1 VPFQDSG
8 GSAGPSNLR
17 AELNGFPWLTAGVL
31 YTLSWGWSLL
41 RPNTLY
47 WDDWAFIFNQP
58 KSYLN
63 EIFVDTGLPP
73 WRAIID
79 QELIAFGYWTIP
91 FLTFLMFFS
100 VGVFLWLILQDT
112 KLFSNSQISFLVL
125 IFTLLPINHSRIALV
140 LFGYSTSYFLFF
152 LGWVLIVRNRSIAT
166 FVLAMV
172 MFFWS
177 FMTHSFMFFYLL
189 PVANFVIKSVRP
201 KKSLLRNHRL
211 IIEVLILLALPF
223 LYFVLRRFFWYPK
236 PEWIGYQSVR
246 IGGSLMGLRFLIVG
260 LIVSGLIAY
269 LAWKITRQM
278 RSSIVLITGWALF
291 AFGLFPY
298 FASGRFRSWVEVF
311 AFRSDWGG
319 RHIMLT
325 PLGAGLILLSL
336 RDFIPVNLQ
345 KIASRAVISLCVSVN
360 IFFGTQFYLD
370 SLKKDELVTL
380 LANAS
385 DTNKFDRNSEI
396 IFVDETKLFN
406 GRWSTYRDPELINKL
421 FLAKVSAKSITG
433 KVTCSELPQGLE
445 LRLKSDK
452 NFLSAL
458 SSRDLGL
465 YLEIN
470 NC

>member
-1 VPFQDSG
+1 VPSQDSG
-8 GSAGPSNLR
+8 VSVGPSNLR

-125 IFTLLPINHSRIALV
+125 IFILLPINHSRISLV
-140 LFGYSTSYFLFF
+140 LFGYLTSYFLFF
-152 LGWVLIVRNRSIAT
+152 LGWVLIVGNRSIAT

-177 FMTHSFMFFYLL
+177 FMTHSFIFFYLL
-189 PVANFVIKSVRP
+189 PVAHFTIKYVKV
-201 KKSLLRNHRL
+201 KKSLLRDYRL
-211 IIEVLILLALPF
+211 IAELLILLAIPVV
-223 LYFVLRRFFWYPK
+223 YFVLRRLFWYPK
-236 PEWIGYQSVR
+236 PEWIGYHSFRASGV
-246 IGGSLMGLRFLIVG
+246 ITGLQYFLVG
-260 LIVSGLIAY
+260 LFVSGVIAY
-269 LAWKITRQM
+269 LAWKTTRQM

-298 FASGRFRSWVEVF
+298 FAGGRFRSWLEVF
-311 AFRSDWGG
+311 SFRSDWGG

-345 KIASRAVISLCVSVN
+345 KIASRGAISLCVSVN

-380 LANAS
+380 LANAAS
-385 DTNKFDRNSEI
+385 ENEIDQNSEI
-396 IFVDETKLFN
+396 VFIDETKLFN

-421 FLAKVSAKSITG
+421 FLAKVSAKSIIG

-452 NFLSAL
+452 SYLSAL

>member
-1 VPFQDSG
+1 
-8 GSAGPSNLR
+8 
-17 AELNGFPWLTAGVL
+17 
-31 YTLSWGWSLL
+31 
-41 RPNTLY
+41 
-47 WDDWAFIFNQP
+47 
-58 KSYLN
+58 
-63 EIFVDTGLPP
+63 
-73 WRAIID
+73 
-79 QELIAFGYWTIP
+79 
-91 FLTFLMFFS
+91 
-100 VGVFLWLILQDT
+100 
-112 KLFSNSQISFLVL
+112 
-125 IFTLLPINHSRIALV
+125 
-140 LFGYSTSYFLFF
+140 
-152 LGWVLIVRNRSIAT
+152 
-166 FVLAMV
+166 
-172 MFFWS
+172 
-177 FMTHSFMFFYLL
+177 
-189 PVANFVIKSVRP
+189 
-201 KKSLLRNHRL
+201 
-211 IIEVLILLALPF
+211 
-223 LYFVLRRFFWYPK
+223 
-236 PEWIGYQSVR
+236 
-246 IGGSLMGLRFLIVG
+246 
-260 LIVSGLIAY
+260 
-269 LAWKITRQM
+269 
-278 RSSIVLITGWALF
+278 
-291 AFGLFPY
+291 
-298 FASGRFRSWVEVF
+298 
-311 AFRSDWGG
+311 
-319 RHIMLT
+319 MLT

-336 RDFIPVNLQ
+336 RDLIPVNLQ

>member
-1 VPFQDSG
+1 MPIQDSE
-8 GSAGPSNLR
+8 SISRPSNLR
-17 AELNGFPWLTAGVL
+17 AELSGFPWLTAGVL

-47 WDDWAFIFNQP
+47 FDDWAFIFNRP

-73 WRAIID
+73 WRAVID

-91 FLTFLMFFS
+91 VLTFVMFF
-100 VGVFLWLILQDT
+100 GAGICLHLILRDT
-112 KLFSNSQISFLVL
+112 KLFSDSQIGFLVL
-125 IFTLLPINHSRIALV
+125 LFTLLPINHSRIALM

-152 LGWVLIVRNRSIAT
+152 FGWALLARNRGFTA
-166 FVLAMV
+166 FVLAVV

-189 PVANFVIKSVRP
+189 PVAHFVIKSVRP
-201 KKSLLRNHRL
+201 KKSLLRSHRL
-211 IIEVLILLALPF
+211 ITEVVILLALPF
-223 LYFVLRRFFWYPK
+223 LYYVLRRFFWYPK
-236 PEWIGYQSVR
+236 PEWTGYQSVR
-246 IGGSLMGLRFLIVG
+246 IGGSLMGLRFFLIGFVLFG
-260 LIVSGLIAY
+260 LMAY
-269 LAWKITRQM
+269 FAKKITQQKS
-278 RSSIVLITGWALF
+278 SSIVLMSGWVIFTL
-291 AFGLFPY
+291 GLFPY
-298 FASGRFRSWVEVF
+298 FASDRFRSWIDVF
-311 AFRSDWGG
+311 ALRSDWGG
-319 RHIMLT
+319 RLIMLT

-336 RDFIPVNLQ
+336 RDLLPANLQ
-345 KIASRAVISLCVSVN
+345 KTASRTVIGLCVSVN

-380 LANAS
+380 LANAAAE
-385 DTNKFDRNSEI
+385 NKIDQNSELV
-396 IFVDETKLFN
+396 FVDETKLFN

-421 FLAKVSAKSITG
+421 FLAKVSAKSING
-433 KVTCSELPQGLE
+433 KVNCSELPQGLE

-452 NFLSAL
+452 RYLSAL
-458 SSRDLGL
+458 FSRDLDL

>member
-1 VPFQDSG
+1 MPFQDSG
-8 GSAGPSNLR
+8 GSAEPSNLR

-31 YTLSWGWSLL
+31 YTISWGWSLL

-47 WDDWAFIFNQP
+47 WDDWAYIFNQP

-63 EIFVDTGLPP
+63 KIFVDTGLPP

-91 FLTFLMFFS
+91 VLTFLMFFG

-125 IFTLLPINHSRIALV
+125 IFMLLPINHSRIALV

-152 LGWVLIVRNRSIAT
+152 FGWVLIVRNRSIAT
-166 FVLAMV
+166 FVLAIV

-189 PVANFVIKSVRP
+189 PVAHFVIKSLRP
-201 KKSLLRNHRL
+201 KKSFLCNHRL

-236 PEWIGYQSVR
+236 PKWIDYQSVR
-246 IGGSLMGLRFLIVG
+246 IYGSLMGLRFFLIG
-260 LIVSGLIAY
+260 FIVLGLIAY
-269 LAWKITRQM
+269 LAWKIRRQM
-278 RSSIVLITGWALF
+278 QSSIVLVTGWALF

-325 PLGAGLILLSL
+325 PLGAGLILLSF
-336 RDFIPVNLQ
+336 RDLIPVNLQ
-345 KIASRAVISLCVSVN
+345 KTASTTLISLCVSVN

-370 SLKKDELVTL
+370 SLKKDELVIL
-380 LANAS
+380 LANAAAE
-385 DTNKFDRNSEI
+385 NKFDQNSELV
-396 IFVDETKLFN
+396 FVDETELFN
-406 GRWSTYRDPELINKL
+406 GRWSSYRGDELLNKL
-421 FLAKVSAKSITG
+421 LLAKVTARLISG
-433 KVTCSELPQGLE
+433 EVECSNLPRGLE

-452 NFLSAL
+452 SYLSAL